1 MDKERLENRFDDLVF
16 ELFRAEGFHAECK
29 PIIPAGRGFDW
40 SPHLLVRSR
49 TGATAIGGTHI
60 YRSRTMPA
68 YALRSS
74 ALQAEYMRRAWP
86 ADRGILVIGNKVES
100 RGRNEVKSLFPDLLV
115 YDIDNVAFL
124 VAKHPALRSTFDDI
138 TREALPFSEV
148 AAPQPLEANIEL
160 DISRPP
166 TAPAA
171 PAIAKETKGS
181 DLCNEICAIPMG
193 RADARRFEEK
203 VIEALRYIFDKD
215 LTAWSPQKA
224 SDTQLSF
231 YDLVARVASEHDF
244 WNAIVSQFRS
254 RYIVFEF
261 KNYGTKIKQ
270 TQIYTTEKYLFGTAL
285 RSMAIIISRN
295 GADKNALAAARGA
308 LRDSGKLMVN
318 LDIQDLCDMLHRKE
332 KGDDHNSIL
341 VERVDDMLMKLER

>member
-1 MDKERLENRFDDLVF
+1 MDKDRLENRFDELVF
-16 ELFRAEGFHAECK
+16 ELFRAEGFHAESK
-29 PIIPAGRGFDW
+29 PIRPAGLDW
-40 SPHLLVRSR
+40 SPHLLIRSR
-49 TGATAIGGTHI
+49 TGATAIGGTNI
-60 YRSRTMPA
+60 YRSLTVPA

-74 ALQAEYMRRAWP
+74 AVQAEHMRRAWP
-86 ADRGILVIGNKVES
+86 ADRGMLVIGNKVES
-100 RGRNEVKSLFPDLLV
+100 RVRNEVKSLFPDLLI
-115 YDIDNVAFL
+115 YDIDNLAFL
-124 VAKHPALRSTFDDI
+124 VAKHPMLSSTFDDI
-138 TREALPFSEV
+138 TREALPFSEF

-166 TAPAA
+166 TSPAA
-171 PAIAKETKGS
+171 LPAIAKETKGS
-181 DLCNEICAIPMG
+181 DLCKEICAIPMG
-193 RADARRFEEK
+193 RADARKFEEK

-215 LTAWSPQKA
+215 LTAWSPQKP
-224 SDTQLSF
+224 SDTKLSF

-270 TQIYTTEKYLFGTAL
+270 TQIYTTEKYLFVTAL

-318 LDIQDLCDMLHRKE
+318 LDIQDVCDMLHRKE